1 MNAGNESPLKV
12 RSARDALALL
22 ARKVYERFGPES
34 LPLIQDVCGKLGRS
48 VGERMRENL
57 PDGNLKTVGKAF
69 SEGASRRNNPVD
81 IIELTDTIFH
91 IKGYRCNLGLKDTY
105 RELCVAMMA
114 MDRGI
119 FEGAT
124 GEKIDLKILRSL
136 AAGDSCC
143 EIVFELSKWENS
155 V

>member
-1 MNAGNESPLKV
+1 M
-12 RSARDALALL
+12 
-22 ARKVYERFGPES
+22 
-34 LPLIQDVCGKLGRS
+34 
-48 VGERMRENL
+48 
-57 PDGNLKTVGKAF
+57 
-69 SEGASRRNNPVD
+69 D

-143 EIVFELSKWENS
+143 EIVFQLFR
-155 V
+155 